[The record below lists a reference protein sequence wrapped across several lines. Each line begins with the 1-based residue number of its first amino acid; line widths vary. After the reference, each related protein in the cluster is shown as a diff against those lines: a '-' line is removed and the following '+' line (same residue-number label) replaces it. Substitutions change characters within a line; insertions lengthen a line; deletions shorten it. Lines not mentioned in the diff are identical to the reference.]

1 MLRKENILL
10 NQSFENKEGAIE
22 KAGQLLVDSGYVK
35 DNYIERML
43 ERERVGT
50 TYIGNYIAI
59 PHGTSE
65 GKEEILESG
74 ISILQV
80 PAGVSFG
87 DEVAKVVI
95 AIAGKDNTH
104 LDLLSNIAIICSE
117 MANVE
122 KIINASSEEEILDL
136 FGGRLA

>member
-10 NQSFENKEGAIE
+10 NQSFKTKEEAIE
-22 KAGQLLVDSGYVK
+22 KAGQLLVDGGYVK
-35 DNYIERML
+35 ENYIEKML
-43 ERERVGT
+43 EREGVAT

-65 GKEEILESG
+65 GKEEILDSG

-80 PAGVSFG
+80 PAGVSFD

-95 AIAGKDNTH
+95 AIAGKDNSH
-104 LDLLSNIAIICSE
+104 LDILSNIAIICSE

-136 FGGRLA
+136 FGGTIV